1 AEKTGG
7 FTGDMTTTNKHALHI
22 VHGYNEPFL
31 SLSNQYSRAL
41 QSDGWRVTTAYL
53 TGVADESIRQKTVA
67 DSVLFFATP
76 DSKMKGLKLDL
87 ALRVR
92 KLVLQHDIKLIIAQ
106 RYKSLYLALLG
117 SIGTNI
123 PVLGIAHAFGVLKS
137 AGRRKLLSFFRA
149 RLTIA
154 GVSAAVT
161 ADMRSQKNNL
171 RLVAL
176 HNCIDTAT
184 LESELLSRHD
194 ARQHLHLG
202 SNEFVFANV
211 GRLHD
216 DKDQAT
222 IIRAFALLAEKYP
235 HTKLLLIGKGKREA
249 QYQAL
254 IEQLNLQGR
263 AILTG
268 AVPDAATL
276 FTAFDVYVSASDR
289 EPFGIVL
296 TEAMLARIPV
306 ISTNCGG
313 APEVLG
319 EYALYFARGDERAL
333 AAHMETMIG
342 LSAQQRAEKGELLY
356 TRLQQQFAF
365 LPFSK
370 RLLTL
375 VHSL

>member
-1 AEKTGG
+1 
-7 FTGDMTTTNKHALHI
+7 MSLISRHALHI

-41 QSDGWRVTTAYL
+41 QSDNWQVTTVYL
-53 TGVADESIRQKTVA
+53 TGATDENIRQKTVA
-67 DSVLFFATP
+67 DNVVFFDTS
-76 DSKMKGLKLDL
+76 DSNMKGLKLGL
-87 ALRVR
+87 VLRIR
-92 KLVLQHDIKLIIAQ
+92 KLVLQHDAKLVIAQ

-117 SIGTNI
+117 SVGTTI

-137 AGRRKLLSFFRA
+137 ESRRRLLNCFRS

-154 GVSAAVT
+154 GVSEAVT
-161 ADMRSQKNNL
+161 DDMRSHEKNL

-176 HNCIDTAT
+176 HNCIDTNT
-184 LESELLSRHD
+184 LEPRLLSRTD
-194 ARQHLHLG
+194 ARKTLG
-202 SNEFVFANV
+202 LNDSEFVFANV

-222 IIRAFALLAEKYP
+222 IIGAFALIAEKYP
-235 HTKLLLIGKGKREA
+235 DTKLLLIGKGKREA

-254 IEQLNLQGR
+254 IDQLTLQGR
-263 AILTG
+263 AILAG
-268 AVPDAATL
+268 VVPDAATL

-306 ISTNCGG
+306 ICTDCGG

-319 EYALYFARGDERAL
+319 EHALYFSRGDEQAL
-333 AAHMETMIG
+333 AEHMSTTIA
-342 LSAQQRAEKGELLY
+342 LSAQQRAEQGEQLY
-356 TRLQQQFAF
+356 SRLQQQFAF
-365 LPFSK
+365 LPFRE
-370 RLLTL
+370 RLLAL

>member
-1 AEKTGG
+1 MSTATR
-7 FTGDMTTTNKHALHI
+7 HALHI

-41 QSDGWRVTTAYL
+41 QSDGWQVTTVYL
-53 TGVADESIRQKTVA
+53 TGAADETIRQKTIANNV
-67 DSVLFFATP
+67 VFFDTP
-76 DSKMKGLKLDL
+76 DSKMKGLKLGL
-87 ALRVR
+87 LLRIR

-117 SIGTNI
+117 STGTTI
-123 PVLGIAHAFGVLKS
+123 PVLGVAHAFGVLKS
-137 AGRRKLLSFFRA
+137 ASRRLLLKCFRS
-149 RLTIA
+149 RLTMA
-154 GVSAAVT
+154 GVSEAVT
-161 ADMRSQKNNL
+161 RDMRSYGENL
-171 RLVAL
+171 RFVAL
-176 HNCIDTAT
+176 HNCIDTEA
-184 LESELLSRHD
+184 LEPKLLSRTD
-194 ARQHLHLG
+194 SRKKLQLADT
-202 SNEFVFANV
+202 EFVFANV

-222 IIRAFALLAEKYP
+222 IIRGFALISDKYANA
-235 HTKLLLIGKGKREA
+235 KLLLVGKGKRET

-263 AILTG
+263 VVLTG

-276 FTAFDVYVSASDR
+276 FPAFDVYVSASDR

-306 ISTNCGG
+306 ISTDCGG

-319 EYALYFARGDERAL
+319 THALYFSRGDAPAL
-333 AAHMETMIG
+333 ARQMTHMLNQTAG
-342 LSAQQRAEKGELLY
+342 QRAAAGEQLFA
-356 TRLQQQFAF
+356 RLQQHFSF
-365 LPFSK
+365 PPFCQ

-375 VHSL
+375 VRSLVNPS